1 MTAHSYPGSPFTCT
15 WREFAVTC
23 FRGLQ
28 DANNSMVRAGV
39 CLDGRFRALQAD
51 DIPLVIV
58 ARNERRLIGPFL
70 DHYRALGVTRFLWLD
85 DASDDGSP
93 ELLSAQLD
101 VDVLTSNV
109 RYSEAHRGRLWR
121 EMIVDRYG
129 RDRWYVMVDADE
141 FLIYKNSEIFK
152 LTELTRALQSK
163 GVKHL
168 FAPMIDLYPRGN
180 LEEAIYNG
188 DRMPWTVADRFDADG
203 YLIKTVSRG
212 WYVEGGIRHRF
223 SKMPPLLTKYPL
235 VFWDRR
241 THLNSSIHFP
251 GPYYRNL
258 SPPMGALLHF
268 KFFSD
273 FRTSFH
279 RIIENGNHFDGG
291 AFYNAVLD
299 GLEHT
304 DRLDSQDDRSIKYK
318 GSLQMHRL
326 GFFTDWQ

>member
-1 MTAHSYPGSPFTCT
+1 MTSHSYPGSPLTCT
-15 WREFAVTC
+15 WREFAVA
-23 FRGLQ
+23 GLRSFQ
-28 DANNSMVRAGV
+28 DAKNSMDRAGV
-39 CLDGRFRALQAD
+39 CLDGKFRALAAD
-51 DIPLVIV
+51 DIPLIIV
-58 ARNERRLIGPFL
+58 ARNERRLIKPFL

-93 ELLSAQLD
+93 DLLTAQPD

-109 RYSEAHRGRLWR
+109 RYSEARRGRLWR

-141 FLIYKNSEIFK
+141 FLIYKNSETFK
-152 LTELTRALQSK
+152 LTEVTRALRSK

-168 FAPMIDLYPRGN
+168 FAPMIDLYPRGK
-180 LEEAIYNG
+180 LEDAIYHG
-188 DRMPWTVADRFDADG
+188 DCMPWMVADRFDFDG
-203 YLIKTVSRG
+203 YRVESVSRG
-212 WYVEGGIRHRF
+212 WHLEGGIRHKF
-223 SKMPPLLTKYPL
+223 SKLPPLLTKYPL
-235 VFWDRR
+235 VFWD
-241 THLNSSIHFP
+241 TKTNLNSSIHFP

-258 SPPMGALLHF
+258 SPPMGVLLHF

-273 FRTSFH
+273 FRASFN
-279 RIIENGNHFDGG
+279 RIIQNGNHFDGG
-291 AFYNAVLD
+291 AFYKAVLN
-299 GLEHT
+299 GLQRT